1 MNKMDEQIIV
11 VPRSKLFENESL
23 AFQGVSNDVNLLNKI
38 IDNIDN
44 SFSIMRRGDAEED
57 FNYKQPIPYA
67 VLKRGNDVFIYER
80 LTGGGEK
87 RLHNQLSLG
96 VGGHM
101 NGIENYSFNDLLY
114 ENLNRELDEELYIS
128 NKKFD
133 INIIGLINDD
143 ENEVGRVH
151 IGLLAIIE
159 LNNDVDVRVREI
171 NQLKG
176 GWIQIKDLIS
186 DDIYND
192 LETWSQFVAD
202 LLNS

>member
-1 MNKMDEQIIV
+1 MDEQIIV

-101 NGIENYSFNDLLY
+101 NGVENYSFNDLLY

-159 LNNDVDVRVREI
+159 LNNDVDVRVREV

-176 GWIQIKDLIS
+176 GWIQIKDLIN

>member
-101 NGIENYSFNDLLY
+101 NGVENYSFNDLLY

-128 NKKFD
+128 NKEFD

-159 LNNDVDVRVREI
+159 LSNDVDVRVKEV

-176 GWIQIKDLIS
+176 GWIQIKDLIN

>member
-1 MNKMDEQIIV
+1 
-11 VPRSKLFENESL
+11 RSKLFENESL

-101 NGIENYSFNDLLY
+101 NGVENYSFNDLLY

-159 LNNDVDVRVREI
+159 LSDDVDVRVREV

-176 GWIQIKDLIS
+176 GWIQIKDLIN

-202 LLNS
+202 LLNN